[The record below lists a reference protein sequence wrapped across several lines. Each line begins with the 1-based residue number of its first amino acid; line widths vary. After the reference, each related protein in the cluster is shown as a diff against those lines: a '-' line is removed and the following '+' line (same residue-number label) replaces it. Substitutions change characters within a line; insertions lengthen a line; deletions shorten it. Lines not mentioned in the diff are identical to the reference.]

1 MKTTGFH
8 SGRLRTDRKTGLG
21 VQTPARPSSTEDQVP
36 PTRVVKAIVK
46 KQLDQREAL
55 WPSAERYLWDRNAYK
70 GFTTI
75 PKTMPLVLQIM
86 DELSKG
92 KRLSET
98 YLGLWCATWDNSF
111 VTISKPQEMA
121 HAAGFRGQRAEYTW
135 ADRMKRLH
143 ELRFIN
149 IKPGKSGSIT
159 HVLIWNPHLIIRD
172 HHQKKTPGL
181 LEATYNILLD
191 RALEIGARDMVD
203 TPLVPPAEA
212 AV

>member
-1 MKTTGFH
+1 
-8 SGRLRTDRKTGLG
+8 
-21 VQTPARPSSTEDQVP
+21 VPA
-36 PTRVVKAIVK
+36 TRVVKAIVK

-55 WPSAERYLWDRNAYK
+55 WPGAERYLWDRNAYK
-70 GFTTI
+70 GFATI

-98 YLGLWCATWDNSF
+98 YLGLWCGTWDNSF
-111 VTISKPQEMA
+111 VTISKAQEMA
-121 HAAGFRGQRAEYTW
+121 HAAGFSGQRAEYTW

-143 ELRFIN
+143 ELNFIN
-149 IKPGKSGSIT
+149 IKPGKSGPIT
-159 HVLIWNPHLIIRD
+159 HVLIWNPHLVIRD

-203 TPLVPPAEA
+203 TPLVPAAEA
-212 AV
+212 AA